1 MEITDKKFWNE
12 FWSMVEIPQ
21 TVNFNFKNDRIISDV
36 IKAYIPKSNKEK
48 RAIEIGCAPGK
59 WLVFF
64 NKHMGYLVDGVE
76 YIEAAV
82 EKTICNMK
90 MNNVPEDQFNV
101 YMTDFLKWDIKN
113 EYDVVF
119 SLGFIEHFK
128 DYNRV
133 MDSHLKL
140 LNKNGYLIIGVPRFR
155 GINYFLQKI
164 IETFSNV
171 RFLNNH
177 NLNVMDISLYKQFG
191 NSRKIQNIYI
201 GYVGGFEPGL
211 FPTNKINNN
220 FIRFFVKALNRLL
233 SILFGKINSRFTSS
247 YLLSIY
253 KR

>member
-1 MEITDKKFWNE
+1 
-12 FWSMVEIPQ
+12 
-21 TVNFNFKNDRIISDV
+21 
-36 IKAYIPKSNKEK
+36 
-48 RAIEIGCAPGK
+48 
-59 WLVFF
+59 
-64 NKHMGYLVDGVE
+64 MGYLVDGVE

-90 MNNVPEDQFNV
+90 MNDIPEGQFNI
-101 YMTDFLKWDIKN
+101 YLANFLKWDVKN
-113 EYDVVF
+113 EYDIVF

-128 DYNRV
+128 DYDRV

-164 IETFSNV
+164 IETFSDV
-171 RFLNNH
+171 RLLDNH
-177 NLNVMDISLYKQFG
+177 NLNVMDISLFKQFG

-201 GYVGGFEPGL
+201 GYVGGFEPSL